1 MPSREEL
8 LSWAAPIAAISV
20 VSISLSLS
28 SPLYSL
34 LLERMGASG
43 TAIGLNHTMASIGMV
58 AIAPFLPTIVS
69 RIGLLR
75 LMLGALALMALTLPT
90 IPLIPS
96 PWWWGILRFCW
107 GLAGSALFFGSEF
120 WLVSVAPDRL
130 RGRLIAVYSVV
141 LAGCYMLGPMI
152 LNLTGTDSFYTYAV
166 PTVIILA
173 AAIPTILG
181 RHGAPHGVYG
191 GSTKL
196 SAPFKFFRTDPS
208 VLWAVVLFG
217 VIEFGANALITVWG
231 LRSGFGQQAA
241 VALVAWIALGSM
253 LFQLPTGWAADR
265 FDRRRMLALAG
276 TGSIFAPIGIALFSA
291 SYFAVATGAV
301 LWGGIA
307 VALYTLALTELGS
320 RYSGAKLAEANAAV
334 ILAYGVG
341 ALISPTTFGTAMEL
355 FPPDGLLWLA
365 AMLAFGYVVLTAWRI
380 RQGKSAPALESR
392 TDLP

>member
-1 MPSREEL
+1 MPSRADL

-43 TAIGLNHTMASIGMV
+43 TEIGLNHTMASIGMV
-58 AIAPFLPTIVS
+58 MIAPLLPMIVS
-69 RIGLLR
+69 RIGLLP
-75 LMLGALALMALTLPT
+75 LMVGALAVMALTLPT

-96 PWWWGILRFCW
+96 PWWWGFLRFCW
-107 GLAGSALFFGSEF
+107 GLAGSSLFFGSEF

-130 RGRLIAVYSVV
+130 RGRLIAVYSVA

-152 LNLTGTDSFYTYAV
+152 LNLTGMDSFLTYAV
-166 PTVIILA
+166 PTAIILA
-173 AAIPTILG
+173 AGIPIILG
-181 RHGAPHGVYG
+181 RHGAPQGVYG
-191 GSTKL
+191 GASNI
-196 SAPFKFFRTDPS
+196 SAPFQFFRSDPS

-231 LRSGFGQQAA
+231 LRSGFGQEAA

-265 FDRRRMLALAG
+265 LDRRRMLAVAG
-276 TGSIFAPIGIALFSA
+276 IGSTIAPIGIALFSA
-291 SYFAVATGAV
+291 SYLAVATGAV

-320 RYSGAKLAEANAAV
+320 RYSGVKLAEANAAV
-334 ILAYGVG
+334 ILAYGIG
-341 ALISPTTFGTAMEL
+341 ALISPTGFGAAMEL
-355 FPPDGLLWLA
+355 FPPDGLLWVAALLA
-365 AMLAFGYVVLTAWRI
+365 LGYVALTAWRI
-380 RQGKSAPALESR
+380 RRKP
-392 TDLP
+392 

>member
-43 TAIGLNHTMASIGMV
+43 TEIGLNHTMASIGMV
-58 AIAPFLPTIVS
+58 LIAPFLPMIVS
-69 RIGLLR
+69 RIGLLP
-75 LMLGALALMALTLPT
+75 LMLGALVVMALTLPT

-96 PWWWGILRFCW
+96 PIWWGFLRFCW

-152 LNLTGTDSFYTYAV
+152 LNLTGVDGFLTYAV
-166 PTVIILA
+166 PTVIVLS
-173 AAIPTILG
+173 AAIPIILG
-181 RHGAPHGVYG
+181 RHGTPAGVYG
-191 GSTKL
+191 GSTRL
-196 SAPFKFFRTDPS
+196 SAPFKFFRTDPT

-217 VIEFGANALITVWG
+217 VVEFGANALITVWG
-231 LRSGFGQQAA
+231 LRSGFGQEAA

-253 LFQLPTGWAADR
+253 LFQFPTGWAADR

-276 TGSIFAPIGIALFSA
+276 AGSIFAPMGIALFST
-291 SYFAVATGAV
+291 SYLVVAAGAV

-320 RYSGAKLAEANAAV
+320 RYAGAQLAEANAAV

-341 ALISPTTFGTAMEL
+341 ALISPTGFGTAMEL

-365 AMLAFGYVVLTAWRI
+365 AMLAFGYVLLTAWRI
-380 RQGKSAPALESR
+380 RYRKPAPALESR
-392 TDLP
+392 QDLP